1 MALTEKAPAYA
12 GVPNPE
18 PQSVTSSAPNHTPK
32 RSEGSNSKHYASL
45 AKKKN
50 TEDAV
55 VASSPVKESAPV
67 TESPKKEQDPVQ
79 QSVQKITPAIK
90 ALFTDHPALK
100 STPSSKTSGVADA
113 LATMGSHDSADA
125 STSSVVAPSHP
136 LPPNPSSYVVGPGDT
151 LSKVASMM
159 GIPAAKIREANGL
172 ESGNSL
178 RVGQKLA
185 IPSLDKTPPPL
196 QLVEKEPESTP
207 KKSDPPE
214 TFTPKLERIA
224 PNGVYTVQRGDNS
237 YSIAHRL
244 GVSFTDLMTANNI
257 TNPADV
263 TIGMHLKVP
272 SGALA
277 SN

>member
-1 MALTEKAPAYA
+1 
-12 GVPNPE
+12 
-18 PQSVTSSAPNHTPK
+18 
-32 RSEGSNSKHYASL
+32 
-45 AKKKN
+45 
-50 TEDAV
+50 
-55 VASSPVKESAPV
+55 
-67 TESPKKEQDPVQ
+67 
-79 QSVQKITPAIK
+79 
-90 ALFTDHPALK
+90 
-100 STPSSKTSGVADA
+100 
-113 LATMGSHDSADA
+113 
-125 STSSVVAPSHP
+125 
-136 LPPNPSSYVVGPGDT
+136 
-151 LSKVASMM
+151 M

-178 RVGQKLA
+178 RVGQKLI
-185 IPSLDKTPPPL
+185 IPGPDKTPPPL

-272 SGALA
+272 SGDLA